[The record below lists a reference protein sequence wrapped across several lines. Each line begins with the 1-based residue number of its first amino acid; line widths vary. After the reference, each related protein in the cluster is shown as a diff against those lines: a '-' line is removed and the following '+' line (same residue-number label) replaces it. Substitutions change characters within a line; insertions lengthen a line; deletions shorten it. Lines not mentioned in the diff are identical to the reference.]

1 MKPVEI
7 LENYGLSKTNSRKD
21 ILLVFL
27 TNQVALSEKE
37 IQTELKRKYDRATIY
52 RTLNT
57 FSETGIIHLV
67 INEGGQS
74 KYLLKKQPE
83 EHLHFK
89 CNVCDTIV
97 CMTDIAIPDY
107 QLPEGF
113 TKMEANFLITGI
125 CKKCN

>member
-7 LENYGLSKTNSRKD
+7 LENCGLSKTKSRMD

-27 TNQVALSEKE
+27 THPVALSEKE
-37 IQTELKRKYDRATIY
+37 IQMELKSKYDRATIY

-57 FSETGIIHLV
+57 FSESGIIHLV

-74 KYLLKKQPE
+74 KYLLRKQPE
-83 EHLHFK
+83 DHLHFK

-97 CMTDIAIPDY
+97 CMTDIALPEY
-107 QLPEGF
+107 HLPEGF
-113 TKMEANFLITGI
+113 TKMETNFLIKGI